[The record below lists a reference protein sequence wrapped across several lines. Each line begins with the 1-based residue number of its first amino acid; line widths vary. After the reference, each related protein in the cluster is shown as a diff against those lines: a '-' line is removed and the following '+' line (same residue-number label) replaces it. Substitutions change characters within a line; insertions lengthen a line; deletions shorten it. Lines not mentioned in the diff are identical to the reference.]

1 MNLVARGWESK
12 SVQEQI
18 QAADARRGVTKPQL
32 NAEEIANE
40 RKRDGLLLQRTRI
53 LRNLETCSSERYRK
67 TLSDGLSFLESEIE
81 ALTRGEAPADPV

>member
-12 SVQEQI
+12 SVEEQI
-18 QAADARRGVTKPQL
+18 QAADARRGITQPHL
-32 NAEEIANE
+32 SAEAMANE

-67 TLSDGLSFLESEIE
+67 TLSDGLTFLEAEIK